1 MSSPSIDLPSDLDS
15 LRDLALRQHG
25 EIAARDEKISAQ
37 DAEIRH
43 LIECLRLLRHQR
55 FGSKSEKHAAAGQ
68 LGLFN
73 EAEATLDAEEKTRAK
88 PVEIAAHTRTPR
100 GRKPIPDHLPRIEI
114 VHDLADEQKI
124 CPHDGTALVRIGAEA
139 CEQLEIIPATI
150 RVLRHVRPKYACPA
164 CHDGVH
170 AAKMPAQPIPKSMAS
185 PGLLACVATSKF
197 VDALPLHRQEV
208 IFARLGIDLPR
219 ATLAHW
225 MVRLGDLV
233 QPLINLLREDLLAGD
248 LVQCDET
255 RFQVLKEPGRRATS
269 LSYLWAQRGGTRD
282 APIVLYDYDPSRGGD
297 VPERLLEGFTGIL
310 QTDGHKGYATI
321 GQWPGVVHAGCWAHA
336 RRKFDEAVK
345 ALPPKARQAEA
356 SRALE
361 ALRIIREIY
370 TVERSIPKDAPHEE
384 RRRVRQEHS
393 KPFVKELRRW
403 LDAALPQ
410 VPPQTLTGK
419 ALGYLAHQW
428 TKLMPA
434 FDDGRIPLDT
444 NALENSIRPFVVGRK
459 NWLFADTVRGAH
471 ASANLYS
478 LIETAKA
485 NAIEP
490 AAYLRLVF
498 TELPRATTLAEF
510 EALLPRN
517 VDRTQLG
524 DPRKTQGWRDH

>member
-1 MSSPSIDLPSDLDS
+1 MSSPSINLPSDLDS
-15 LRDLALRQHG
+15 LRDLALRQHN
-25 EIAARDEKISAQ
+25 EIEARDEKISAQ
-37 DAEIRH
+37 NAEIRH
-43 LIECLRLLRHQR
+43 LLERLRLLRHQH
-55 FGSKSEKHAAAGQ
+55 FGSKSEKHAADQ

-73 EAEATLDAEEKTRAK
+73 EAEATVDAEEKAEKK

-100 GRKPIPDHLPRIEI
+100 GRKPIPDHFPRTEI
-114 VHDLADEQKI
+114 LHDLTDDQKI
-124 CPHDGTALVRIGAEA
+124 CPHDGTKLVRIGEET
-139 CEQLEIIPATI
+139 CEQLEIIPATM

-170 AAKMPAQPIPKSMAS
+170 VAKMPPQPIPKSMAS
-185 PGLLACVATSKF
+185 PALLAYVATCKF
-197 VDALPLHRQEV
+197 VDALPLYRQET
-208 IFARLGIDLPR
+208 IFSRLGIEIPR

-225 MVRLGDLV
+225 MVRVGDLV

-255 RFQVLKEPGRRATS
+255 RFQVLKEPGRLATS
-269 LSYLWAQRGGTRD
+269 LSYLWVQRGGTRD
-282 APIVLYDYDPSRGGD
+282 SPIVLYDYDPSRSGE
-297 VPERLLEGFTGIL
+297 VPARLLEGFTGIL
-310 QTDGHKGYATI
+310 QTDGYEGYAAV
-321 GQWPGVVHAGCWAHA
+321 GRWPGVVHAGCWAHS

-345 ALPPKARQAEA
+345 ALPASGRPAKA

-361 ALRIIREIY
+361 ALRIIQEIY
-370 TVERSIPKDAPHEE
+370 TVERSIPKDAPYEE
-384 RRRVRQEHS
+384 RRRVREERS

-403 LDAALPQ
+403 LDTALPQ

-419 ALGYLAHQW
+419 ALGYLDRQW
-428 TKLMPA
+428 PKLMPV

-444 NALENSIRPFVVGRK
+444 NAVENSIRPFVVGRK
-459 NWLFADTVRGAH
+459 NWLFADTVRGAQ

-485 NAIEP
+485 NGIEP

-498 TELPRATTLAEF
+498 SDLPRATTLAEI

-517 VDRTQLG
+517 VDRAQLG
-524 DPRKTQGWRDH
+524 DPRKTQG